1 MDSTGFAAFPM
12 DVDLLSPSILNQQK
26 INFYPSV
33 ALAVA
38 KEFRSMVRGCFG
50 CRVMFMTNAQAC
62 VFVCQGWDTSSA
74 TASPRRQRNEGRVSR
89 A

>member
-12 DVDLLSPSILNQQK
+12 NVDLLSPSIMKQQK
-26 INFYPSV
+26 ISFYPSV

-50 CRVMFMTNAQAC
+50 CRVMLVTNAPAC
-62 VFVCQGWDTSSA
+62 LFVLQGWDT
-74 TASPRRQRNEGRVSR
+74 R
-89 A
+89 